1 MTKNTAFLALKTNI
15 RLGWKCLPE
24 TDTLAYFKNVN
35 FTTVRSFLTLVPD
48 VVVLQL
54 LTLLPPVDILK

>member
-1 MTKNTAFLALKTNI
+1 MTN
-15 RLGWKCLPE
+15 
-24 TDTLAYFKNVN
+24 TLAYYKNLN
-35 FTTVRSFLTLVPD
+35 FTTVKSFITLVPD